1 MRHQTQ
7 TNNLSQTAQSQNS
20 LNANTSARDWATLKR
35 LFPYLWDYKWRV
47 MAALL
52 FMIGAKVAN
61 VGVPLLLKKL
71 VDTLNAADQS
81 SVLSQTPLGGLGS
94 NNIDSVL
101 QSELLTPLHNAFIL
115 VPVALLIAYAL
126 LRLSV
131 SAFTELRELVFAKA
145 TQGAAR
151 RIALETFN
159 HLHAMSLRFHLERQ
173 TGGMTRDIERG
184 VKGIESLI
192 SYSLYSIIPTFIEV
206 ALVLG
211 VMAVQYDAW
220 FAVITVM
227 ALMLYIYFTVVVT
240 EWRTQFRRQA
250 NEFDSAAHTRA
261 VDSLLN
267 YETVKYFGN
276 EIFES
281 ERYDKSIIRL
291 RDVRL
296 KAQRSLSIL
305 NTGQQ
310 LIIAVALVA
319 ILWRATLG
327 VVQHRL
333 SLGDLVM
340 INAFMIQL
348 YIPLNFLGMV
358 YREIKQSLTDLDRM
372 FTLLDRNQEIA
383 DAPKALDLILSEEP
397 SVSFENVNFG
407 YEFNRVILK
416 NISFAIPKGKT
427 VAVVGPS
434 GSGKSTLARLLFR
447 FYDIQGGAIK
457 INGYDIRTLT
467 QASLRRAVGIV
478 PQDTVL
484 FNDTVYYNIAY
495 GRPSASRAQVEE
507 AAKSA
512 RIHDFIMS
520 TPMGY
525 ETTVGERGLK
535 LSGGEKQ
542 RVAIARTLLKNPQ
555 ILIFDEATSA
565 LDSANERAIQAEL
578 QTAAQNKTT
587 LVIAHR
593 LSTVVD
599 AHEILVMDSGE
610 IVERGSHPELM
621 HLGGRYAAMWSM
633 QQSAEK
639 VELEVEKN

>member
-1 MRHQTQ
+1 M
-7 TNNLSQTAQSQNS
+7 
-20 LNANTSARDWATLKR
+20 
-35 LFPYLWDYKWRV
+35 V
-47 MAALL
+47 ALL

-61 VGVPLLLKKL
+61 VGVPMLLKKL
-71 VDTLNAADQS
+71 VDTLNAG
-81 SVLSQTPLGGLGS
+81 SQTAQPLQTNLTNSDPSGTFL
-94 NNIDSVL
+94 N
-101 QSELLTPLHNAFIL
+101 QLLAQLHSAFFL
-115 VPVALLIAYAL
+115 VPAALLIAYAL

-159 HLHAMSLRFHLERQ
+159 HLHGMSLRFHLERQ

-227 ALMLYIYFTVVVT
+227 ALVLYIYFTVVVT

-250 NEFDSAAHTRA
+250 NEYDSAAHTRA

-276 EIFES
+276 EIYES
-281 ERYDKSIIRL
+281 ERYDKSLVRL

-327 VVQHRL
+327 VAEQRL

-383 DAPKALDLILSEEP
+383 DAPKALELSLSEEP
-397 SVSFENVNFG
+397 QVSFENVSFG
-407 YEFNRVILK
+407 YEPNREILK
-416 NISFAIPKGKT
+416 NITFTIPRGKT

-434 GSGKSTLARLLFR
+434 GAGKSTLARLMFR
-447 FYDIQGGAIK
+447 FYDIQSGSIR
-457 INGYDIRTLT
+457 INNDDIRALT
-467 QASLRRAVGIV
+467 QSSLRRSIGIV

-495 GRPSASRAQVEE
+495 GRPSASKAQVEE

-512 RIHDFIMS
+512 RIHDFITS
-520 TPMGY
+520 TPKGY
-525 ETTVGERGLK
+525 ETMVGERGLK

-599 AHEILVMDSGE
+599 AHEILVMDSGQ
-610 IVERGSHPELM
+610 IIERGNHQDL
-621 HLGGRYAAMWSM
+621 LLQGGRYAGMWAV
-633 QQSAEK
+633 QQSTEH
-639 VELEVEKN
+639 LEVGA